1 MDEPTHLGYANV
13 TGKKEGRR
21 QNGDERETEE
31 YRLEKRRGIRNEKPW
46 RESTAR
52 GSVVQERML
61 SGSSTVE
68 TDSYSSI

>member
-1 MDEPTHLGYANV
+1 M
-13 TGKKEGRR
+13 TGKKEGKR

-68 TDSYSSI
+68 SDSYSSI